1 MIHMGR
7 RVVNWA
13 KSLPNYARILNEDAR
28 EELGWKSPFEIYYGR
43 KSNVLRHAND
53 DEVDFEPTIEDI
65 EDKINYR
72 YCEKHEEQIKK
83 IKKSRQTLL

>member
-7 RVVNWA
+7 KRVNWA

-28 EELGWKSPFEIYYGR
+28 EELGWQSPFEIYYGR

-53 DEVDFEPTIEDI
+53 DKVDFEPTIEDI

-72 YCEKHEEQIKK
+72 YCKKYEEQIKK
-83 IKKSRQTLL
+83 N

>member
-1 MIHMGR
+1 M
-7 RVVNWA
+7 A
-13 KSLPNYARILNEDAR
+13 K
-28 EELGWKSPFEIYYGR
+28 PFEIYYDR

-72 YCEKHEEQIKK
+72 NCEKHKEQIKK